1 MLVHTA
7 ETVRV
12 KFFLDLL
19 MEKGHPVML
28 VGTSGCGKTALLN
41 EKLNSLSEDFS
52 VCNVAFNYYTTSGNF
67 TENRVI

>member
-19 MEKGHPVML
+19 MAKGHPVML
-28 VGTSGCGKTALLN
+28 VGNSGCGKTALLN
-41 EKLNSLSEDFS
+41 EKLNNMSEDFT
-52 VCNVAFNYYTTSGNF
+52 VCNAAFNYYTTSGK
-67 TENRVI
+67 